1 MTSKRYVIVI
11 LFLCDYIM
19 AFGAVL
25 AAKFVQR
32 LLPQLS
38 LPDEFLYLKAAVF
51 TSVVV
56 LCFYFQDLY
65 DWKYW
70 RRLSELVSSVLLGG
84 GATLIALAL
93 VYYILPTVGLER
105 DVLIMA
111 LCLSLV
117 LSFSLRAVYLTLR
130 KTEFAG
136 TRVVILGDGKNAQ
149 FLLSELNTSTY
160 PVIFEG
166 YIGKFNPEIECP
178 HIGDTDA
185 LQDIVSRLQPDK
197 LVIALDDRR
206 GSLPLDDL
214 LRIKLSSC
222 EVIDAAGFYEDFMGK
237 IMIEEIRPSALIFS
251 HGFLSSKYED
261 SLKRAFDVC
270 SALVGIILTAP
281 IMLLTALAIKLDSP
295 GPVFYLQSRVG
306 QHGREFKLIK
316 FRSMCQDAE
325 AGGPKW
331 ASKNDPR
338 VTRVGRIIRKTRI
351 DELPQFFNMLKNDM
365 SFVGPRPERRYFIE
379 QLQEII
385 PFYAMRLYVK
395 PGVTGWAQINYP
407 YGDSIEDAKEKL
419 KYELYYMKHRSLW
432 LDISIILQTVKVAL
446 KARGAQ

>member
-1 MTSKRYVIVI
+1 MKNKRYVIVI
-11 LFLCDYIM
+11 LLLCDYAM

-25 AAKFVQR
+25 AAKFIQR
-32 LLPQLS
+32 ILPQLS
-38 LPDEFLYLKAAVF
+38 LPDELLYLKAAVF
-51 TSVVV
+51 TTVVI

-84 GATLIALAL
+84 GTTLIALAL
-93 VYYILPTVGLER
+93 VYYILPMVALER
-105 DVLIMA
+105 DILLMA
-111 LCLSLV
+111 LCISLGLSLG
-117 LSFSLRAVYLTLR
+117 LRAMYLTLR
-130 KTEFAG
+130 KAEFAG

-149 FLLSELNTSTY
+149 VLLSELNTSTY

-166 YIGKFNPEIECP
+166 YVGKCNPEIDCP
-178 HIGDTDA
+178 HIGDVEA
-185 LQDIVSRLQPDK
+185 LTDIVSRLEPDK

-214 LRIKLSSC
+214 LRIKLSSS
-222 EVIDAAGFYEDFMGK
+222 EVVDAAGFYEDYMGK
-237 IMIEEIRPSALIFS
+237 ILIEEIRPSALIFS
-251 HGFLSSKYED
+251 HGFLSTKYGD
-261 SLKRAFDVC
+261 SLKRVFDVC
-270 SALVGIILTAP
+270 AALLGIILTAP

-316 FRSMCQDAE
+316 FRSMRQDAE
-325 AGGPKW
+325 VAGPQW
-331 ASKNDPR
+331 ASQNDPR
-338 VTRVGRIIRKTRI
+338 ITRVGRIIRKLRI

>member
-1 MTSKRYVIVI
+1 
-11 LFLCDYIM
+11 
-19 AFGAVL
+19 
-25 AAKFVQR
+25 
-32 LLPQLS
+32 
-38 LPDEFLYLKAAVF
+38 
-51 TSVVV
+51 
-56 LCFYFQDLY
+56 
-65 DWKYW
+65 
-70 RRLSELVSSVLLGG
+70 
-84 GATLIALAL
+84 
-93 VYYILPTVGLER
+93 
-105 DVLIMA
+105 
-111 LCLSLV
+111 
-117 LSFSLRAVYLTLR
+117 
-130 KTEFAG
+130 
-136 TRVVILGDGKNAQ
+136 
-149 FLLSELNTSTY
+149 
-160 PVIFEG
+160 
-166 YIGKFNPEIECP
+166 
-178 HIGDTDA
+178 
-185 LQDIVSRLQPDK
+185 
-197 LVIALDDRR
+197 
-206 GSLPLDDL
+206 
-214 LRIKLSSC
+214 
-222 EVIDAAGFYEDFMGK
+222 DFMGK